1 MSTSLDVLTHD
12 EPVALELFEVT
23 KHAPRFGP
31 RRTRYLTHEFDS
43 AADLVDAV
51 REYPATKER
60 FQRVSEHAGATTHV
74 PLLITSLKTA
84 VDRVD
89 VDALGGEDQ

>member
-31 RRTRYLTHEFDS
+31 RRTRYLTH
-43 AADLVDAV
+43 
-51 REYPATKER
+51 
-60 FQRVSEHAGATTHV
+60 
-74 PLLITSLKTA
+74 
-84 VDRVD
+84 
-89 VDALGGEDQ
+89 